1 MQEGDAL
8 AFGADAGR
16 LVDQP
21 QSGCSAT
28 RKRPVEVVH
37 GEAHVMDAGAPLGHK
52 LPDRRVFGL
61 GFEQF
66 HQRFSGSDTRDSG
79 AVGVVE
85 RNFGHPEDITIE
97 REQRIEGLYGN
108 PNVGDAR
115 AAAGYIWTI
124 EFSHVMGTW
133 FEREF

>member
-1 MQEGDAL
+1 MQEGDSL
-8 AFGADAGR
+8 AFGAESRR

-37 GEAHVMDAGAPLGHK
+37 GEAHVMDAGATLGYEF
-52 LPDRRVFGL
+52 PDGRVFRL

-79 AVGVVE
+79 AISVVE
-85 RNFGHPEDITIE
+85 RNFGHPEDITVE
-97 REQRIEGLYGN
+97 REQRIEGLHGN
-108 PNVGDAR
+108 PDMGDAR
-115 AAAGYIWTI
+115 ASAGYTWTI
-124 EFSHVMGTW
+124 EFSHVMGT
-133 FEREF
+133 